1 MITSAQNPKIKWL
14 RQLQSSSRERREAGL
29 FVAEGVRL
37 LEEALAAGWQ
47 AQAVFCLEA
56 LEPRLQAVVDG
67 FVARGAALETVAPH
81 VLAAASDTETPQGAL
96 AVLQLA
102 QPQPPAQLDFVFI
115 PDQVRD
121 PGNLGTMLRT
131 AAAANVGA
139 VLLPPGGVDPYSPKV
154 LRSGMGAHFRLPLL
168 ALEWPQ
174 IEALVGQFQLQVY
187 LAEAG
192 RGVAYTAA
200 DLRRPLAL
208 VIGGEAEGAGAQAR
222 QLATQCVYIP
232 MPGGSESLNA
242 AVAAGLLL
250 FEVARQRSVA

>member
-14 RQLQSSSRERREAGL
+14 RQLQGSSRERREAGL

-47 AQAVFCLEA
+47 AQAIFCLEA
-56 LEPRLQAVVDG
+56 LEPRLRVVVDG
-67 FVARGAALETVAPH
+67 FAARGAALETVAPH

-96 AVLQLA
+96 AVLHLA
-102 QPQPPAQLDFVFI
+102 QPQPPAQLDFIFV

-131 AAAANVGA
+131 ASAAGVGA
-139 VLLPPGGVDPYSPKV
+139 VLLPPDGVDPYSPTV

-168 ALEWPQ
+168 ALDWPQ
-174 IEALVGQFQLQVY
+174 IDALVEQHGLRVY
-187 LAEAG
+187 LAEAD
-192 RGVAYTAA
+192 RGEVYTAA
-200 DLRRPLAL
+200 DFRPPLAL
-208 VIGGEAEGAGAQAR
+208 VIGGEAEGAGPQAR
-222 QLATQCVYIP
+222 RLAAGLVYIP

-242 AVAAGLLL
+242 AVAAGVLL
-250 FEVARQRSVA
+250 FEVVRQRSSV